1 MPHLVQP
8 ELIPSAYAAS
18 HGAGAAAEPQPRAL
32 HLHTLQVHTELVE
45 SGTISRRAR
54 MVLDWLRQNGP
65 STDRQVRDGL
75 FGPMA
80 DMNMVRP
87 RISDLITEGL
97 VHEVGETRDQVTD
110 RPVRIVRA
118 REPGELT

>member
-1 MPHLVQP
+1 MATMVQP
-8 ELIPSAYAAS
+8 ELIPSAYAAN
-18 HGAGAAAEPQPRAL
+18 HGAGAVAEPQPRAL
-32 HLHTLQVHTELVE
+32 HLHTLQVHTDLVE
-45 SGTISRRAR
+45 SGAISRRAR

-75 FGPMA
+75 FGQVA

-87 RISDLITEGL
+87 RISDLIEQGL
-97 VHEVGETRDQVTD
+97 VYEVGATRDQVTD

-118 REPGELT
+118 LNPGELK